1 MDTEKRLDIDAELEA
16 LLKDA
21 PAVESV
27 NVVISAAAEPNPE
40 PDPDEVAEEV
50 VDEQVVAPQEP
61 EVTLPP
67 EPALR
72 VQSIAH
78 RQKQAPRKAAPAPL
92 AASQNPKLSAKT
104 RLEMEMG
111 AARIAKYKPG
121 G

>member
-1 MDTEKRLDIDAELEA
+1 MDTDKRLDIDAELEA

-78 RQKQAPRKAAPAPL
+78 RQKQTQKRIAPPPVVSPGLKV
-92 AASQNPKLSAKT
+92 SAKT

-111 AARIAKYKPG
+111 AARIAKYKIG